1 MYIKHI
7 NAILCCI
14 LCFLTGMAAMLCYQ
28 QLQNDKEEPA
38 NPVVNVY
45 VTINNK
51 TENDAEPDDN
61 IEIQNGES
69 EVESKFW
76 CYDDALMLAQM
87 AYGEANGVPS
97 IKTSHGERSHDY
109 QVACTMWTVLNRVDA
124 GWGTVQEVIT
134 APNQFVG
141 YKDSNTI
148 DPNIFNLACEI
159 LVDWTTGKEALR
171 TLPKEYLYFRGDG
184 TYNYFRTQNG
194 TKYDWHL
201 PDPFI

>member
-1 MYIKHI
+1 MYIKPI
-7 NAILCCI
+7 NIILCCI

-28 QLQNDKEEPA
+28 QLQNDDKE
-38 NPVVNVY
+38 PVQPIVNVY
-45 VTINNK
+45 VTVNSEPK
-51 TENDAEPDDN
+51 TTPEEENDVS
-61 IEIQNGES
+61 IQNEEP

-76 CYDDALMLAQM
+76 CYDDAVMLAQM

-97 IKTSHGERSHDY
+97 IRTSYGERSHDY
-109 QVACTMWTVLNRVDA
+109 QVACTMWTVLNRVDND
-124 GWGTVQEVIT
+124 WGTIQEVIT

-141 YKDSNTI
+141 YWDGNTI
-148 DPNIFNLACEI
+148 DPDILNLAYEI
-159 LVDWTTGKEALR
+159 LGDWSTGKDSLR

-184 TYNYFRTQNG
+184 KHNYFRTQNG